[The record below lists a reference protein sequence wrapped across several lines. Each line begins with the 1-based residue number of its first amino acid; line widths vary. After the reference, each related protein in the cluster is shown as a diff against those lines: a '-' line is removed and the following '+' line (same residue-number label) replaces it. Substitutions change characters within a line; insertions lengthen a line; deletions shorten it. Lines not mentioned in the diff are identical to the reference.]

1 MMVTT
6 EMTAATPTTMPINVN
21 AVRSLLARRLAV
33 ATRNASQIFWP
44 RKSTKQKLLAVSN
57 LFCAFCAFCA
67 FWWLLDPLVFLDLAV
82 TNRDYAVG
90 AFRDVVL
97 VSDYDDR
104 VAFGVETLKQVHD
117 LHAGV

>member
-33 ATRNASQIFWP
+33 ATRNASQSFLP

-57 LFCAFCAFCA
+57 LFCAFCAF
-67 FWWLLDPLVFLDLAV
+67 WWLPDPLGFLDLAV

-90 AFRDVVL
+90 AFRDVRPVR
-97 VSDYDDR
+97 DYDDR
-104 VAFGVETLKQVHD
+104 VAFGVE
-117 LHAGV
+117 GVKTDHYLRGGV